1 MYFLAFKKFYSLER
15 IQNIEY
21 KIIEFKNNYVLIQLL
36 IDRHI
41 TGRVNIFWHV
51 NLQFESRFQCWFIET
66 REHLSSSDWF
76 HVRGGQPSVIQII
89 FN

>member
-36 IDRHI
+36 IDSILLAALKFFGTLTFSLKVAFNAGSSKH
-41 TGRVNIFWHV
+41 GNIFRAPTGSMCV
-51 NLQFESRFQCWFIET
+51 AAN
-66 REHLSSSDWF
+66 HLLYK
-76 HVRGGQPSVIQII
+76 
-89 FN
+89 